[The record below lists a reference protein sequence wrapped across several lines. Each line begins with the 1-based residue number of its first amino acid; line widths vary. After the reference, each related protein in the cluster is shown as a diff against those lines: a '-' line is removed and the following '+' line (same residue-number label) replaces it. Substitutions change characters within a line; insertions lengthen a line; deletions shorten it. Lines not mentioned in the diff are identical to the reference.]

1 MTAQVLTSALSLISI
16 SLILLGC
23 GIDRSSEGKRGVV
36 EGSQFL
42 VSSIRASEVIVSKI
56 SSMGIP
62 EEKLFNLQACV
73 QDRLTLSPIID
84 REFRV
89 WAEGDV
95 VNLKTDIRG
104 CMTWQENHS
113 FNYLE
118 PEAYFRMVRTV
129 EAVSAFSGK
138 EVLQLKINPWK
149 DGSSAILDSRYDQTP
164 TEVEGQ
170 PISFRTKISRNGG
183 KISSLKIKSVSFHL
197 RRFRPDLYQLN
208 PDLSLQVVHEYEFK
222 TTVQFLRRTLS
233 GQVTETPFSGRMKVH
248 GYLTKTPVAMD
259 GQIKDLIATFN
270 DEVEIFEDGIIQH
283 PLLMRILD
291 PIAYSH
297 RAYFYITLE
306 PIDESNLTPINL
318 MGLDDPH
325 GPFNVHLRPVDQDIV
340 DLFTKH
346 QDLIAMKAI
355 PLYKNLIDNSGMSDI
370 SAKTDTVLTELAKD
384 LGSENPKAEF
394 SPTKAKKICAALFPT
409 SAEKASRLA
418 CDCGSIPQGLYQQ
431 WVSCRGVGQL
441 TTQIRDVVLQ
451 TESPLQILSGP
462 VSESLSVSASMEKSF
477 SDSTDYGRRAGY
489 SLGAKFSAGL
499 GFGFDALEKYSM
511 KTVKAPISL
520 GVSFDASGEAFY
532 SNSWV
537 WSDSAQEGS
546 SQRSAVNYEGESY
559 QLGYRA
565 QVKRCAFFQI
575 DGSGQARRMV
585 CSEPFV
591 RDVQQTYY
599 FINMN
604 LNKGSVITDAAAQD
618 EGKHFVVRGKAA
630 YELLKK
636 NLADKNIKILY
647 DRVQAKDLVLQNRRL
662 TEEYPGLLLP
672 FGDD

>member
-1 MTAQVLTSALSLISI
+1 M
-16 SLILLGC
+16 GC
-23 GIDRSSEGKRGVV
+23 GIDKSNQGKRGVA

-73 QDRLTLSPIID
+73 QDRLTLSPIVD

-95 VNLKTDIRG
+95 VSVKTDIRG
-104 CMTWQENHS
+104 CLTWQETHS

-118 PEAYFRMVRTV
+118 PEAYFTMERTV

-138 EVLQLKINPWK
+138 EVLRLKINPWK

-170 PISFRTKISRNGG
+170 PISFKTKISRHGG

-222 TTVQFLRRTLS
+222 TVVQFLRRTLS

-248 GYLTKTPVAMD
+248 GYLTKTPVALD
-259 GQIKDLIATFN
+259 GKIKDLIASFS
-270 DEVEIFEDGIIQH
+270 DEVEIHEDGIIQH

-291 PIAYSH
+291 PVAYPH
-297 RAYFYITLE
+297 RSYFYITLE
-306 PIDESNLTPINL
+306 PLDESNLSPINL

-325 GPFNVHLRPVDQDIV
+325 GPFNVHLRPVDHDIV
-340 DLFTKH
+340 DLFTKY
-346 QDLIAMKAI
+346 QNLITMKTV
-355 PLYKNLIDNSGMSDI
+355 PLYKNLIDNSGMSDV
-370 SAKTDTVLTELAKD
+370 SPKTETVLTELAKD
-384 LGSENPKAEF
+384 LGTENPKTDF
-394 SPTKAKKICAALFPT
+394 SVNKARKICAALFPT
-409 SAEKASRLA
+409 ENEKASRQA
-418 CDCGSIPQGLYQQ
+418 CDCGSTPQGLYQQ
-431 WVSCRGVGQL
+431 WISCRGVGQL
-441 TTQIRDVVLQ
+441 TTQVRDVVLQ

-462 VSESLSVSASMEKSF
+462 VSESLSVSASMQKSYSSSNDKGF
-477 SDSTDYGRRAGY
+477 RTGL
-489 SLGAKFSAGL
+489 SLGGKISAGL
-499 GFGFDALEKYSM
+499 GFGFDALEKFSM
-511 KTVKAPISL
+511 KAVKAPINVGL
-520 GVSFDASGEAFY
+520 SFDASGEAFY

-537 WSDSAQEGS
+537 WSDSAQEGIS
-546 SQRSAVNYEGESY
+546 GRSAVNYEGESY
-559 QLGYRA
+559 QLGYKA
-565 QVKRCAFFQI
+565 KVKRCAFFQI
-575 DGSGQARRMV
+575 DGEGQARRMV
-585 CSEPFV
+585 CSEPFT
-591 RDVQQTYY
+591 REVQQTYY

-604 LNKGSVITDAAAQD
+604 LDKDSVITDAAAQD

-630 YELLKK
+630 FDLLKK

-647 DRVQAKDLVLQNRRL
+647 DKVQAKDLVLQSRRL